1 MAFGRGSEVAGRV
14 RFAMGMAQMF
24 GAVAGLVLLIATG
37 PSAATLVV
45 VALTTALALTSRA
58 LARGRRL
65 PRKPI
70 A

>member
-1 MAFGRGSEVAGRV
+1 MAGRV
-14 RFAMGMAQMF
+14 RFALGMAQLF

-37 PSAATLVV
+37 PSAVTLVV

-65 PRKPI
+65 PRKRSP
-70 A
+70 AA